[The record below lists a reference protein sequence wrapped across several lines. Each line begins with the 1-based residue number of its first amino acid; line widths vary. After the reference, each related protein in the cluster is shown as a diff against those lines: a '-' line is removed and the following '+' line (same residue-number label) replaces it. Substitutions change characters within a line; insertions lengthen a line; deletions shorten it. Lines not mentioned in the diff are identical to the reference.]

1 MWGEDR
7 SECSASGAA
16 SGARV
21 VMGRFC
27 DRLFN
32 RLNSLEV
39 SMGVLRDDRSQPGFD
54 LTKARAFGK
63 SKGPRPIGAPFT
75 GRISGDFF
83 CDFSHG
89 FFQPKIHDHG
99 ENHGLSGFPSDIWF
113 NWDSMRILPWWFF
126 IGLGSTFQT
135 SHDTWNS
142 CRWGVWTI
150 SQIVNH
156 PLQASENPEL
166 PPPGPSMSCWVCHYS
181 HRNRPILPAIAR
193 SYPAM
198 KPSLGQSWD
207 TQPPSYD
214 PAYLND
220 PQPSTRV
227 TWSTA

>member
-83 CDFSHG
+83 CDFPMV
-89 FFQPKIHDHG
+89 FFSQKFMTMGKIMDCQ
-99 ENHGLSGFPSDIWF
+99 
-113 NWDSMRILPWWFF
+113 DSLVIFDS
-126 IGLGSTFQT
+126 IGT
-135 SHDTWNS
+135 
-142 CRWGVWTI
+142 
-150 SQIVNH
+150 
-156 PLQASENPEL
+156 P
-166 PPPGPSMSCWVCHYS
+166 
-181 HRNRPILPAIAR
+181 
-193 SYPAM
+193 
-198 KPSLGQSWD
+198 
-207 TQPPSYD
+207 
-214 PAYLND
+214 
-220 PQPSTRV
+220 
-227 TWSTA
+227 